1 MSRFKRASHV
11 IWRCRYHIVREPKYR
26 FRVPQGPVGKGVYKC
41 VMVFSQQQLG
51 CEVVELNVQLDHV
64 HQLEPGR
71 GPSQKGR

>member
-11 IWRCRYHIVREPKYR
+11 IWRCRYHIVWAPKYR
-26 FRVPQGPVGKGVYKC
+26 FRVLQCQVGKGVYKC
-41 VMVFSQQQLG
+41 VMVFSQQLG
-51 CEVVELNVQLDHV
+51 CEVAEINVQPDHV